1 MFFDVLNFRV
11 FLRYQALVLGM
22 FLDRFATHL
31 RAEMCAYLIIC
42 DICIDIFIKYLRI
55 RYVRYLGCPD
65 ARERARPVFPPPPQ
79 AQRARARRDKYL
91 GARNRKA

>member
-1 MFFDVLNFRV
+1 MFFDVLDFRV

-42 DICIDIFIKYLRI
+42 DICIDVIK
-55 RYVRYLGCPD
+55 C
-65 ARERARPVFPPPPQ
+65 AMNN
-79 AQRARARRDKYL
+79 RARAEYN
-91 GARNRKA
+91 A